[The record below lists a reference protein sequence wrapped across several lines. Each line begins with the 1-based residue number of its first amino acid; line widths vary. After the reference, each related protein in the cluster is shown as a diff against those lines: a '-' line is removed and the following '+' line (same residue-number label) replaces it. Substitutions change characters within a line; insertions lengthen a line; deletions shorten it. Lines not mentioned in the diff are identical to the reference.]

1 MQEIDN
7 FDQKIDFIPNCIEK
21 YMAFM
26 FLKQLVFINS
36 ILFWVFSQKYW
47 LKIYQKINLGICPKN
62 FKKKKK
68 KKRKKNRINKAKS
81 NICIYGEKLPGKKA
95 FPTL

>member
-1 MQEIDN
+1 
-7 FDQKIDFIPNCIEK
+7 
-21 YMAFM
+21 MAFM
-26 FLKQLVFINS
+26 FVKELVFINS

-47 LKIYQKINLGICPKN
+47 LKIYQKINLGIYPKN
-62 FKKKKK
+62 FKE
-68 KKRKKNRINKAKS
+68 KKNRINKTKS